1 MHNGE
6 MATVTDLTEYITV
19 VGDELYEGNVVVGS
33 GDDYEG
39 ETYIYCEGHP
49 DAVYFDVSEEAESG
63 NQGMVELIR
72 FLWEHREC

>member
-1 MHNGE
+1 MPDDV

-19 VGDELYEGNVVVGS
+19 ADDKLYEGSVVVGS

-49 DAVYFDVSEEAESG
+49 DAVYFDVSAEAESG

-72 FLWEHREC
+72 YLWEHREC